1 VLVIDSKE
9 AAVNLYSILLAFCQ
23 SEGSGLIDRESVKY
37 ITKWLKVISE
47 QVPGARDLADDNR
60 GPLRERDLS
69 PIDAN
74 LELDPKERALI
85 LTMCSIIH
93 GQLTTP
99 NGRRNWIENQGRA
112 DYELAVKNFQTWVNS
127 LEREGMSA
135 SQ

>member
-1 VLVIDSKE
+1 
-9 AAVNLYSILLAFCQ
+9 LAFRQ

-47 QVPGARDLADDNR
+47 QVPGVRDLADDNR

-69 PIDAN
+69 PIDAT
-74 LELDPKERALI
+74 LELDPKERTLM
-85 LTMCSIIH
+85 LTICKIIH

-99 NGRRNWIENQGRA
+99 NGRRNWIKNQGRA
-112 DYELAVKNFQTWVNS
+112 DYELAVKNFQTWMNS
-127 LEREGMSA
+127 LEGEGMSA